1 MTFHALL
8 KRNLQWIA
16 YTGNQWVFL
25 QVVIECRGDLSGF
38 AAGRN
43 VFARRPKLQAA
54 KTETALKKS
63 LAGRVYKGNPSKWSE
78 PYLWGAVLVRKH
90 DSSVKRNDINV
101 IGVTMRI
108 SLVNHDPN
116 LACGFKIGSIAL
128 HMLRVP

>member
-43 VFARRPKLQAA
+43 VFFFFFFKARL
-54 KTETALKKS
+54 L
-63 LAGRVYKGNPSKWSE
+63 
-78 PYLWGAVLVRKH
+78 
-90 DSSVKRNDINV
+90 I
-101 IGVTMRI
+101 
-108 SLVNHDPN
+108 
-116 LACGFKIGSIAL
+116 
-128 HMLRVP
+128 

>member
-1 MTFHALL
+1 M
-8 KRNLQWIA
+8 
-16 YTGNQWVFL
+16 
-25 QVVIECRGDLSGF
+25 IE
-38 AAGRN
+38 RN
-43 VFARRPKLQAA
+43 VFAQRPKLQAA
-54 KTETALKKS
+54 KTETPLKKS

-90 DSSVKRNDINV
+90 DSSVKRNDING

>member
-43 VFARRPKLQAA
+43 VFAQRPKLQAA
-54 KTETALKKS
+54 KTETALNKS
-63 LAGRVYKGNPSKWSE
+63 LAGRVYKGSPS
-78 PYLWGAVLVRKH
+78 
-90 DSSVKRNDINV
+90 
-101 IGVTMRI
+101 TM
-108 SLVNHDPN
+108 V
-116 LACGFKIGSIAL
+116 
-128 HMLRVP
+128 

>member
-43 VFARRPKLQAA
+43 VFFFFFFLKARLIIKL
-54 KTETALKKS
+54 L
-63 LAGRVYKGNPSKWSE
+63 N
-78 PYLWGAVLVRKH
+78 
-90 DSSVKRNDINV
+90 
-101 IGVTMRI
+101 
-108 SLVNHDPN
+108 
-116 LACGFKIGSIAL
+116 
-128 HMLRVP
+128 

>member
-43 VFARRPKLQAA
+43 VFARRPKLQAV

-63 LAGRVYKGNPSKWSE
+63 LAGRVYKGSPS
-78 PYLWGAVLVRKH
+78 
-90 DSSVKRNDINV
+90 
-101 IGVTMRI
+101 TM
-108 SLVNHDPN
+108 V
-116 LACGFKIGSIAL
+116 
-128 HMLRVP
+128 